1 MCIWGSI
8 DSISMVYIQ
17 HNINY
22 NSEEDK
28 NGLKEVLNKLQGQ
41 GTDYE
46 TYRSVLWVRED
57 CRISSNDEI
66 EAHLRLLSLGSLTTA
81 YYHETPSDEQFLD

>member
-1 MCIWGSI
+1 
-8 DSISMVYIQ
+8 MVYIQ

-46 TYRSVLWVRED
+46 TYRSVLKIRED
-57 CRISSNDEI
+57 CRIISNAEIGTLLRHLTFISLVLWKSS
-66 EAHLRLLSLGSLTTA
+66 T
-81 YYHETPSDEQFLD
+81 